1 MIPNFSRCLKEES
14 IPSAFICSSHVS
26 PLAGLLRA
34 SVYKQCRTPMTSF
47 SIANMTK
54 PFRLLTS
61 HHIPSVSLLKHH
73 WNFQSGCNVIIILIF
88 HLGKL
93 RSRDGN
99 FYKVTARDRGEPH
112 SPSMA
117 SKHLFPI
124 PCRSVHR
131 PIVPLPQQWPAD
143 ASPADL
149 SIPIFQN
156 LQNIVP
162 GVDAQIFISLKMTL
176 CWFKLFKCC

>member
-1 MIPNFSRCLKEES
+1 MTPNFSRCLKEES

-61 HHIPSVSLLKHH
+61 HHIPSVSLFKHH

-99 FYKVTARDRGEPH
+99 FYKVTARDRGPH

-124 PCRSVHR
+124 PCHSVHR
-131 PIVPLPQQWPAD
+131 PIVPLP
-143 ASPADL
+143 
-149 SIPIFQN
+149 
-156 LQNIVP
+156 LQ
-162 GVDAQIFISLKMTL
+162 
-176 CWFKLFKCC
+176 

>member
-1 MIPNFSRCLKEES
+1 MKSVNDSKLFQMFERGVYSLCIHLFFACE
-14 IPSAFICSSHVS
+14 
-26 PLAGLLRA
+26 GLIRA
-34 SVYKQCRTPMTSF
+34 SVYKQCRTPTTSF

-99 FYKVTARDRGEPH
+99 FYKVTARDRGPH

-124 PCRSVHR
+124 PCHSVHR
-131 PIVPLPQQWPAD
+131 PIVPLPQQ
-143 ASPADL
+143 
-149 SIPIFQN
+149 
-156 LQNIVP
+156 
-162 GVDAQIFISLKMTL
+162 
-176 CWFKLFKCC
+176 